1 MPKKVVQLNAAGRER
16 LNREI
21 FTQAVKRGL
30 QRHRNSPEIRSLG
43 MALVLPAKA
52 PAAIVTPTAET
63 KELANFPFPILD
75 DTDMPTGEGYEIID
89 VTVLVWLAVQ
99 DVRWDFMKRR
109 IETVIWMKPPILVED
124 NRTGMA
130 SIVLPQDS
138 YEFLPLARV
147 R

>member
-1 MPKKVVQLNAAGRER
+1 MPKKLAQLNVAGRER

-30 QRHRNSPEIRSLG
+30 QRHRNSPEVRSLG
-43 MALVLPAKA
+43 MALVVPVRA

-63 KELANFPFPILD
+63 KEIPNFPFPILD
-75 DTDMPTGEGYEIID
+75 DADMPTGEGYEIID

-99 DVRWDFMKRR
+99 DVRWDFMKRQLG
-109 IETVIWMKPPILVED
+109 TVVWMKPPIVVE
-124 NRTGMA
+124 NASLGMA